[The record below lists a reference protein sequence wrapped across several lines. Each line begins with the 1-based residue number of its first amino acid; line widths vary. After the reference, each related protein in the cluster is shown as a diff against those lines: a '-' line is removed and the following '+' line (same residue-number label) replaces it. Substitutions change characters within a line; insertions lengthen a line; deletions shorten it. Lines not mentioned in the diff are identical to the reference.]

1 MDRRRRR
8 GARDGPPQKER
19 SPGQTTEAAEGSVW
33 DEVHLQVLAQCTT
46 VSLRAVRPQAL
57 SASRAR
63 VMIEPVDGSDTWE
76 HGIVRGQH
84 GTPQTPAV
92 RPTWQSVLIRT

>member
-8 GARDGPPQKER
+8 GAWDGPPQKER

-46 VSLRAVRPQAL
+46 VSQSCPTLG
-57 SASRAR
+57 AR
-63 VMIEPVDGSDTWE
+63 CIEGPCND
-76 HGIVRGQH
+76 
-84 GTPQTPAV
+84 
-92 RPTWQSVLIRT
+92 RTGGRL